1 MVSGARAKVYV
12 EGSRGDLRVPFSE
25 VGLGD
30 SPGPAGPTPNP
41 PLRLYDTSGPG
52 APPAQGLAPLRRAWI
67 LERGDVEP
75 YRGRAAS
82 LRDDGRAAVRRAA
95 HGPHAG
101 TGDGAEDGA
110 GRRAAGPA
118 SSDPELQPL
127 RAKPGRTGA
136 PLHYARPGEGTPE
149 VE

>member
-30 SPGPAGPTPNP
+30 SPGPSGPTPNP

-52 APPAQGLAPLRRAWI
+52 GPPAQGLPPLRRPWI

-75 YRGRAAS
+75 YRGRATTR
-82 LRDDGRAAVRRAA
+82 RDDGRAAVRRAA
-95 HGPHAG
+95 PGAG
-101 TGDGAEDGA
+101 AVGAGGGGDA
-110 GRRAAGPA
+110 GRRAGHAGSP
-118 SSDPELQPL
+118 
-127 RAKPGRTGA
+127 
-136 PLHYARPGEGTPE
+136 
-149 VE
+149 